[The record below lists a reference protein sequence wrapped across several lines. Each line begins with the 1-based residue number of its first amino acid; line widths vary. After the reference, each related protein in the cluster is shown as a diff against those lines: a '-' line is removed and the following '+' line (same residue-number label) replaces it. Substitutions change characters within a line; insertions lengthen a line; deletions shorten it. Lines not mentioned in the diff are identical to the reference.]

1 MTNLN
6 SPKDDY
12 CTTREAAQMLG
23 LSLGTVQQMVESGL
37 LKGWKTSGGHRRVSI
52 ESVEKSLRQ
61 RGAALSVRPVT
72 GTALRVLIAEDDADL
87 QRLYTVTIGTWGMP
101 LSVQVVGNGFDG
113 LMQIGLNP
121 PDVLITDLMMP
132 GLDGFEMIRRLRA
145 NSALNDM
152 DIIAISAL
160 SRDDV
165 DERGGLPADV
175 TLYGKPVPFQE
186 LRGYLQ
192 AKLAQRQRSSSA
204 DSHS

>member
-52 ESVEKSLRQ
+52 ESVEKNLRE
-61 RGAALSVRPVT
+61 RGAAPSARQAT

-113 LMQIGLNP
+113 LMQIGLHP

-132 GLDGFEMIRRLRA
+132 GLDGFEMIRRLRT
-145 NSALNDM
+145 NSALDDM

-192 AKLAQRQRSSSA
+192 AKLVQRQRSSSA
-204 DSHS
+204 GSHS

>member
-1 MTNLN
+1 MTKLN
-6 SPKDDY
+6 SLKDGY
-12 CTTREAAQMLG
+12 CTTREAAEMLG
-23 LSLGTVQQMVESGL
+23 LSLGTVQQMVESGS

-52 ESVEKSLRQ
+52 ESVEENLRK
-61 RGAALSVRPVT
+61 RGAALAARPAAES
-72 GTALRVLIAEDDADL
+72 GLRLLIAEDDTDL
-87 QRLYTVTIGTWGMP
+87 QRLYTVTIGTWAMP
-101 LSVQVVGNGFDG
+101 LSLRLVGNGFDG

-145 NSALNDM
+145 NPALNDM

-160 SRDDV
+160 NREDV
-165 DERGGLPADV
+165 DARGGLPADV

-192 AKLAQRQRSSSA
+192 ARLAQRHRNASA
-204 DSHS
+204 GGHS